1 VIGLATPPP
10 SYATPLPAPIPI
22 SATPV
27 PTTPA
32 PTGPIVLPSRRG
44 WPKPI
49 DDTQAF
55 SALLVN
61 VLEYQGLSDPGAVRY
76 DLQGW
81 YGGDR
86 TKLWMKSESR
96 LPSLPGGA
104 REVEGQ
110 LLYSRLATAFFDV
123 QAGVRFAP
131 ALAGSPSR
139 TYLAL
144 GLQGLAPYSYD
155 VEPTL
160 FLSQRGIPSFRF
172 TGSYD
177 FRLTQRLVLQPR
189 LELNLSAAEDEPIGV
204 GAGLSDAEAGL
215 RLRYQIDR
223 EVAPYVGVDWMSSFG
238 RTRVFAIRNGD
249 PASQSPLVAGLRLVL

>member
-1 VIGLATPPP
+1 LIALTTPPLT
-10 SYATPLPAPIPI
+10 YATPLPAPIPI
-22 SATPV
+22 S
-27 PTTPA
+27 TTPA
-32 PTGPIVLPSRRG
+32 PVATPPSGPIVLPSRASWRN
-44 WPKPI
+44 PI
-49 DDTQAF
+49 DDTPSF

-61 VLEYQGLSDPGAVRY
+61 LLEYQGVSDPGAIRY

-81 YGGDR
+81 YGGDIR
-86 TKLWMKSESR
+86 KLWIKSESR

-104 REVEGQ
+104 REFEGQ
-110 LLYSRLATAFFDV
+110 VLYSRLATAFFDV
-123 QAGVRFAP
+123 QGGVRYSP
-131 ALAGSPSR
+131 ALAGTPSR

-177 FRLTQRLVLQPR
+177 FRLTQRFVLQPR
-189 LELNLSAAEDEPIGV
+189 VEINLSAFEDAPIGV

-215 RLRYQIDR
+215 RLRYQLDR
-223 EVAPYVGVDWMSSFG
+223 EIAPYVGVDWMSSFG
-238 RTRVFAIRNGD
+238 RTRFFTVRDGN
-249 PASQSPLVAGLRLVL
+249 PASQAPLVAGLRLVL